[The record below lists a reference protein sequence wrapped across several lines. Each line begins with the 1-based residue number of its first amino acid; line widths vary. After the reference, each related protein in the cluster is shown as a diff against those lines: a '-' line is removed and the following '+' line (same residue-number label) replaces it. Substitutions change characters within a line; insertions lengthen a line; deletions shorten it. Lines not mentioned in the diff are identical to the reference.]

1 MIIADVSPPR
11 LRRVATAGLR
21 RQRTCCP
28 TRGCSRYVRAMEE
41 DPDEL
46 LWWLATA
53 FVSGAFVA
61 GLIAAVRAL

>member
-1 MIIADVSPPR
+1 
-11 LRRVATAGLR
+11 
-21 RQRTCCP
+21 
-28 TRGCSRYVRAMEE
+28 MEE

-61 GLIAAVRAL
+61 GLIAALRAL